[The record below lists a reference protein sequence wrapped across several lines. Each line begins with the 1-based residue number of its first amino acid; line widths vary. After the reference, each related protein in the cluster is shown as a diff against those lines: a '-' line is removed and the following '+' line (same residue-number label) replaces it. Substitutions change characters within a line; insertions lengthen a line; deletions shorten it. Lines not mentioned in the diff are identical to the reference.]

1 MKLLNLL
8 SKVKWPSL
16 PKLPKFGLPSWAK
29 KAVPYEIRVPYKPV
43 LPAVDAVIERR
54 AIVTSGNSMCY
65 VILSDSGD
73 PLRVELWVKGQKI
86 GVLSPQEC
94 IELVALLDRAVG
106 LPYAH

>member
-1 MKLLNLL
+1 MKILNLL
-8 SKVKWPSL
+8 SKVKLPSL
-16 PKLPKFGLPSWAK
+16 PKLGLPSWAK
-29 KAVPYEIRVPYKPV
+29 KSVPYEVKVPHKPV

-106 LPYAH
+106 LPYG